1 MKTLTFSYIINTWL
15 CWEKEG
21 VSLVFAYTQVS
32 SLNETEAHVYN
43 YVLNN
48 KEKVLEESIRELAH
62 DTHVSTATI
71 VRFCKKLG
79 CEGFLELK
87 YKLKESITEEEH
99 KEYVEGSSFYDF
111 ANYANSRKY
120 LENIKRVADLIRQ
133 ANSFFTLGI
142 GGHGEYAKHV
152 ARRFSQIGYS
162 CFGIVD
168 KYYPMPNV
176 PEGQKSVVLIA
187 YDKKREN
194 LIFEVIRKYKAKN
207 YTIILFT
214 AEDIGIL
221 EHLCDEVIYVSD
233 GQVKMGEIV
242 SDIPLLYTLERIMK
256 ELVNKH
262 KQLY

>member
-1 MKTLTFSYIINTWL
+1 MKTLTFSYIINTRL

-21 VSLVFAYTQVS
+21 VSLIFTYTQVN
-32 SLNETEAHVYN
+32 SLNETEAHVCN

-71 VRFCKKLG
+71 VRFCKKVG
-79 CEGFLELK
+79 CVGFLELK
-87 YKLKESITEEEH
+87 YKIKESITEEKH
-99 KEYVEGSSFYDF
+99 REYVEGSSFLDF
-111 ANYANSRKY
+111 VDYVNSKKY
-120 LENIKRVADLIRQ
+120 LESIKRAADLIRQ

-142 GGHGEYAKHV
+142 GGHGEYAKHI

-194 LIFEVIRKYKAKN
+194 LIFEVIRKYKTKN
-207 YTIILFT
+207 YTIIIFT
-214 AEDIGIL
+214 DEDIGIL
-221 EHLCDEVIYVSD
+221 EHLCDEVIYASD
-233 GQVKMGEIV
+233 GPVKMEEIV
-242 SDIPLLYTLERIMK
+242 SDIPLLYTLERIMT
-256 ELVNKH
+256 ELVKH
-262 KQLY
+262 K

>member
-1 MKTLTFSYIINTWL
+1 M
-15 CWEKEG
+15 
-21 VSLVFAYTQVS
+21 VFTYTQVN

-48 KEKVLEESIRELAH
+48 KEKVLEKSIRELAH

-87 YKLKESITEEEH
+87 YKLKKSITEEEH

-120 LENIKRVADLIRQ
+120 LENIKRAADLIRQ

-242 SDIPLLYTLERIMK
+242 SDIPLLYTLERS
-256 ELVNKH
+256 V
-262 KQLY
+262 KQKSIKTYKKRRT

>member
-1 MKTLTFSYIINTWL
+1 MKTLTFSYIINKRL
-15 CWEKEG
+15 YWEKEG
-21 VSLVFAYTQVS
+21 VLLVFTYTQVN
-32 SLNETEAHVYN
+32 SLNETEAHVYS
-43 YVLNN
+43 YVVNN

-62 DTHVSTATI
+62 DAHVSTATI

-87 YKLKESITEEEH
+87 YKLKESITEEEY
-99 KEYVEGSSFYDF
+99 KECVEGSSFSDF
-111 ANYANSRKY
+111 VQYTNSKKY
-120 LENIKRVADLIRQ
+120 LENIERAADLIRQ
-133 ANSFFTLGI
+133 ANTFFTLGI
-142 GGHGEYAKHV
+142 GGHGEYAKHI

-168 KYYPMPNV
+168 KYYPMPIV
-176 PEGQKSVVLIA
+176 PEGQKSVVLVA
-187 YDKKREN
+187 YDKKRGN

-214 AEDIGIL
+214 DEDIGIL
-221 EHLCDEVIYVSD
+221 EHLCDEVIHVSD
-233 GQVKMGEIV
+233 GQVKRGEIV
-242 SDIPLLYTLERIMK
+242 SGIPLLYTLEEIMK

>member
-1 MKTLTFSYIINTWL
+1 MIFT
-15 CWEKEG
+15 
-21 VSLVFAYTQVS
+21 YTQVN
-32 SLNETEAHVYN
+32 SLNETEAHVCN

-71 VRFCKKLG
+71 VRFCKKVG
-79 CEGFLELK
+79 CVGFLELK
-87 YKLKESITEEEH
+87 YKIKESITEEKH
-99 KEYVEGSSFYDF
+99 REYVEGSSFLDF
-111 ANYANSRKY
+111 ADYVNSKKY
-120 LENIKRVADLIRQ
+120 LESIKRAADLIRQ

-142 GGHGEYAKHV
+142 GGHGEYAKHI

-194 LIFEVIRKYKAKN
+194 LIFEVIRKYKTKN
-207 YTIILFT
+207 YF
-214 AEDIGIL
+214 E
-221 EHLCDEVIYVSD
+221 Y
-233 GQVKMGEIV
+233 
-242 SDIPLLYTLERIMK
+242 P
-256 ELVNKH
+256 
-262 KQLY
+262 